1 MLLKLNKEGPFKK
14 DVFRAPGH
22 QVCSLSLKIGQN
34 NENPVKNTWKP
45 KTPFKSI
52 ESIGKLVLKGYS
64 SGYKSVLSLK
74 LVRWLVFCYESCLY
88 IRQRVSSVVT
98 HILNLLIMNHV

>member
-22 QVCSLSLKIGQN
+22 QVCSLSLKIGQKS
-34 NENPVKNTWKP
+34 ENPIKNTWKP
-45 KTPFKSI
+45 KTPLKTL
-52 ESIGKLVLKGYS
+52 ESIGKLVYPLDTNACCHLNWS
-64 SGYKSVLSLK
+64 DDWRPVMNH
-74 LVRWLVFCYESCLY
+74 VWTMD

-98 HILNLLIMNHV
+98 NILNLLIMNHV